1 MFKDTDKGEF
11 DKLVDM
17 SPQNF
22 LTQKILFHHGEWASR
37 KSVIKFVAHV
47 MSGIHSGA
55 PKTPEDKLLDRIRRG
70 NAVCKSKS
78 GNPEIRIQ
86 KRTTANQSTELIYE
100 KNKIDMTL
108 IEILAT
114 ARFLAAS
121 PDIAKLEKIVTE
133 EASQPA
139 T

>member
-1 MFKDTDKGEF
+1 
-11 DKLVDM
+11 
-17 SPQNF
+17 
-22 LTQKILFHHGEWASR
+22 
-37 KSVIKFVAHV
+37 